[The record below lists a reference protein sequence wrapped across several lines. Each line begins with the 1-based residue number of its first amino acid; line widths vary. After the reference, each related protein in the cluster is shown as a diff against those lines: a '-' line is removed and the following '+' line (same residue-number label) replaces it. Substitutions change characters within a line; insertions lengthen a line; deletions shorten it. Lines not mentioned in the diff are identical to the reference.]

1 MWSESRKKWEKENT
15 VCLSMKLQKTTD
27 KDILDFLDGKQKQ
40 TIIKLALREY
50 IENHREDK
58 ECY

>member
-27 KDILDFLDGKQKQ
+27 KDLLEYLEGKTKQ
-40 TIIKLALREY
+40 AGIKEALRFY
-50 IENHREDK
+50 IEHHK
-58 ECY
+58 EE